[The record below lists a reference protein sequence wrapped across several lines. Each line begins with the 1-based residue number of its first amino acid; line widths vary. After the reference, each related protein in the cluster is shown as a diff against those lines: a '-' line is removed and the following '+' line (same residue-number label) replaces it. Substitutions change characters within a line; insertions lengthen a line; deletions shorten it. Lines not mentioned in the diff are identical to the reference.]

1 VIVLDTHAW
10 VWWAAG
16 SKNLGSRARRRIR
29 SSERVLVPAIS
40 TWEVAMLVQKGRL
53 EFDRPLL
60 SSIRQAL
67 ADSHVELVPLTPEIA
82 VRAAGLGANFPG
94 DPVDRLIVATA
105 LESRSPLATKDER
118 LRRWEGV
125 ETFW

>member
-16 SKNLGSRARRRIR
+16 SKNLGSSARRRIR
-29 SSERVLVPAIS
+29 SSARVLVPAIS

-60 SSIRQAL
+60 SWIRQAL
-67 ADSHVELVPLTPEIA
+67 TESHVELVPLTPEIA

-94 DPVDRLIVATA
+94 DPADRLIVATA
-105 LESRSPLATKDER
+105 LESRAPLATKDDR
-118 LRRWEGV
+118 LRRWEAV
-125 ETFW
+125 ETIW

>member
-1 VIVLDTHAW
+1 MIVLDTHAW
-10 VWWAAG
+10 VWWVAG
-16 SKNLGSRARRRIR
+16 SKNLGARARRRIR

-60 SSIRQAL
+60 SWIRQAL
-67 ADSHVELVPLTPEIA
+67 TDPHVELVPLTPEIA

-94 DPVDRLIVATA
+94 DPADRLIVATA
-105 LESRSPLATKDER
+105 LESRAPLATKDER

>member
-16 SKNLGSRARRRIR
+16 SKNLGSSARRRIR
-29 SSERVLVPAIS
+29 SSARVLVPAIS

-60 SSIRQAL
+60 SWIRQAL
-67 ADSHVELVPLTPEIA
+67 TESHVELVPLTPEIA

-94 DPVDRLIVATA
+94 DPADRLIVATA
-105 LESRSPLATKDER
+105 LESRAPLATKDGR
-118 LRRWEGV
+118 LRRWEAV
-125 ETFW
+125 ETIW

>member
-1 VIVLDTHAW
+1 
-10 VWWAAG
+10 
-16 SKNLGSRARRRIR
+16 
-29 SSERVLVPAIS
+29 
-40 TWEVAMLVQKGRL
+40 MLVQKGRI

-60 SSIRQAL
+60 SWIRQAL
-67 ADSHVELVPLTPEIA
+67 TDSHVELVPLTPEIA
-82 VRAAGLGANFPG
+82 VRAAGLGVNFPG
-94 DPVDRLIVATA
+94 DPADRLIVATA